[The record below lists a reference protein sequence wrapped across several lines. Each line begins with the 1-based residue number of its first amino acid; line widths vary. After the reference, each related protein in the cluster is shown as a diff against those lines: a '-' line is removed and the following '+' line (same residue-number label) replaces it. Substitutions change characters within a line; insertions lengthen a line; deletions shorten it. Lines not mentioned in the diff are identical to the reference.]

1 MADWFNKITY
11 GNISQKHLEI
21 LKKKCLADEV
31 IPILD
36 KKYGAELDFP
46 KNNSET
52 TKQELNEMVKNIN
65 MMSEEGNSEYL
76 ARYQKYD
83 KGLQQSIISLFQ
95 SKGID
100 VKEIVT
106 SVAEDIN
113 PTILKLKQKYQ
124 RPRPYQLA
132 QFFKLKLFPF
142 DTKTGHSPSYPSGHT
157 IQAYIILN
165 IIGNKHPSS
174 YHFCKQL
181 IEDVANSRVYLGLH
195 YESDNDAS
203 FLIGQE
209 ILKLKSITD
218 KYKI

>member
-11 GNISQKHLEI
+11 GNLSQRNVES
-21 LKKKCLADEV
+21 LKKKCLADAV

-36 KKYGAELDFP
+36 KKYGTELDFP

-52 TKQELNEMVKNIN
+52 TKQELNQMVKYISA
-65 MMSEEGNSEYL
+65 MRDESNSEYL
-76 ARYQKYD
+76 ARYRRYD
-83 KGLQQSIISLFQ
+83 RGLQQTIISMFQ

-100 VKEIVT
+100 VTEIVT
-106 SVAEDIN
+106 SIVKDVS

-124 RPRPYQLA
+124 RPRPNQLA
-132 QFFKLKLFPF
+132 QYFKLSLFPF
-142 DTKTGHSPSYPSGHT
+142 ETKSGHTPSYPSGHT
-157 IQAYIILN
+157 IQAYTILN
-165 IIGNKHPSS
+165 IIGSKHPESFD
-174 YHFCKQL
+174 FCKQL

-209 ILKLKSITD
+209 ILQLKSITE